1 MPTSAAH
8 THEPP
13 SPSSA
18 PAASKKPRGEM
29 TKGGFNLPTN
39 FVTQMQRRTLGA
51 RDDSPGGMTSG
62 AATPRAPSGTAT
74 PGATTTSGAGSHAAT
89 PRATAGAPRTTT
101 RQRATTTAGDLSAPI
116 ANQDLLGLGDG
127 GSASSEQTMSRATR
141 CCNRAH
147 QRCQT
152 DALWTSCCSCVPP
165 STVLSL
171 RSPACMKK
179 LQGGQSQL
187 LTNTDKGEIEMS
199 EVREDIDGLVQRADN
214 HHGRLR
220 ALEDAV
226 ENASLQFLEGAR
238 DGVCAA
244 DEQPNL
250 AYAMSEL
257 EAGANATAEELRSS
271 SFFVSVASL
280 D

>member
-1 MPTSAAH
+1 
-8 THEPP
+8 
-13 SPSSA
+13 
-18 PAASKKPRGEM
+18 
-29 TKGGFNLPTN
+29 
-39 FVTQMQRRTLGA
+39 
-51 RDDSPGGMTSG
+51 
-62 AATPRAPSGTAT
+62 
-74 PGATTTSGAGSHAAT
+74 
-89 PRATAGAPRTTT
+89 
-101 RQRATTTAGDLSAPI
+101 
-116 ANQDLLGLGDG
+116 
-127 GSASSEQTMSRATR
+127 
-141 CCNRAH
+141 
-147 QRCQT
+147 
-152 DALWTSCCSCVPP
+152 
-165 STVLSL
+165 
-171 RSPACMKK
+171 MKK